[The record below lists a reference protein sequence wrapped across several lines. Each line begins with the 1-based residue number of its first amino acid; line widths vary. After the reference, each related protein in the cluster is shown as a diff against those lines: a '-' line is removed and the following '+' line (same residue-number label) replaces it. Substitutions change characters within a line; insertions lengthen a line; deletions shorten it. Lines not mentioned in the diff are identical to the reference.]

1 MAKKRK
7 RLDCRAEA
15 DEVIRLYRVEKQVW
29 KKERLQVI
37 KLLLETEKSD
47 QEVADIVGKARSCIQ
62 SWTKLFRE
70 GGLESLLV
78 RGNGGGRKS
87 RMNDATKEAMVEK
100 LKQGEFR
107 TAKQFQKWLSE
118 DHQVELSEKGVYYH
132 LGKLG
137 GRLKVPRPSH
147 LKKDENRVK
156 EFRETLADKMKAL
169 ELPKDKPVKLWVYD
183 EMRYGLHPLLRK
195 MWSLIGHRVVA
206 PVNRRFEWG
215 YLFGAIEV
223 EGGASEFLY
232 TDGVLKEFDRE
243 FLKQISRHAPE
254 CEHIVIGDGAGFHHK
269 ENQNGEE
276 ALPNNIHILTLPP
289 YSPELNPIEKL
300 WDIVKDKIC
309 THHWDNL
316 QELEEAITE
325 VLQAWWEQEKG
336 FSSLF
341 RRSYLRS
348 ELNAI

>member
-87 RMNDATKEAMVEK
+87 RMSDATKEAMVEK

-132 LGKLG
+132 LGKIG

-169 ELPKDKPVKLWVYD
+169 ELPKDKPVKLWVYEPRSGAMESNQENGRNRSENHERNSEMSKNALD
-183 EMRYGLHPLLRK
+183 E
-195 MWSLIGHRVVA
+195 
-206 PVNRRFEWG
+206 VNR
-215 YLFGAIEV
+215 
-223 EGGASEFLY
+223 S
-232 TDGVLKEFDRE
+232 
-243 FLKQISRHAPE
+243 QI
-254 CEHIVIGDGAGFHHK
+254 
-269 ENQNGEE
+269 
-276 ALPNNIHILTLPP
+276 T
-289 YSPELNPIEKL
+289 ELNRDANTTIQCL
-300 WDIVKDKIC
+300 VID
-309 THHWDNL
+309 T
-316 QELEEAITE
+316 
-325 VLQAWWEQEKG
+325 G
-336 FSSLF
+336 
-341 RRSYLRS
+341 
-348 ELNAI
+348 